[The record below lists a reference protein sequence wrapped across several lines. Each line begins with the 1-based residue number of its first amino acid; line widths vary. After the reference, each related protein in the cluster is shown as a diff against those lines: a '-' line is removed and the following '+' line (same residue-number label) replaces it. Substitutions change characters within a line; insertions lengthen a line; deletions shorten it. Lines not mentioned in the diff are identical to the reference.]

1 MKGCLMIK
9 HIQLLIKIYFKN
21 IFKISA
27 LILGFTLISCH
38 NNAHLRTQK
47 LLKPGEKVISANTTI
62 LIGGERDWDE
72 NENIISQQPNGVL
85 GGRGEFSFLFGGQN
99 SEYGPYL
106 AYGFNGGLG
115 YIYPG
120 IALGYGT
127 KKYIKFK
134 SENWWKVGGDIE
146 LDITPLGRTIHFLP
160 TILKSSDL
168 YNPIYWG
175 IHGIY
180 TYGNK
185 LKRSDFYRYSTK
197 TPIENAESWEEPY
210 SYEFHEYD
218 QEYIYNINTTGL
230 GLTLGYEDLAIK
242 DQSFQFQINISI
254 VKNTFSSNSIPPD
267 ISNIPDVVEIEWL
280 NLPNQ
285 NDFHPVIS
293 CNIGINS
300 FEGIRGLFNKKEKT
314 FYNPNTGDRINNIF
328 SEKSRKNIFKSATL
342 ISNGAFLGL
351 AAGVYLGI
359 IDP

>member
-1 MKGCLMIK
+1 MVK

-27 LILGFTLISCH
+27 LIFGFILISCH

-62 LIGGERDWDE
+62 LIGGERDDDE
-72 NENIISQQPNGVL
+72 NGTISQQPNGVL
-85 GGRGEFSFLFGGQN
+85 GGRGELSFLFGGQN

-127 KKYIKFK
+127 KKYIKLK

-146 LDITPLGRTIHFLP
+146 LDITPLGKTVHFLP
-160 TILKSSDL
+160 TIIKSTDL

-185 LKRSDFYRYSTK
+185 LKRSDFYRYSTE
-197 TPIENAESWEEPY
+197 TPIENAESWEDPY

-242 DQSFQFQINISI
+242 DQSFQFQINISV
-254 VKNTFSSNSIPPD
+254 VKNTVSSNSIPPD
-267 ISNIPDVVEIEWL
+267 ISDIPNISEIEWL

-300 FEGIRGLFNKKEKT
+300 FEGIRGLFDKKEKT
-314 FYNPNTGDRINNIF
+314 FYNPNTGDKINNIF
-328 SEKSRKNIFKSATL
+328 SDKRKKNIFKSATL

-351 AAGVYLGI
+351 AAGVYFGI
-359 IDP
+359 IAP

>member
-1 MKGCLMIK
+1 MPLT
-9 HIQLLIKIYFKN
+9 YFKKF
-21 IFKISA
+21 FKISA
-27 LILGFTLISCH
+27 LIFGFTLISCH

-62 LIGGERDWDE
+62 LIGGESDE
-72 NENIISQQPNGVL
+72 NENGTISQQPNGVL
-85 GGRGEFSFLFGGQN
+85 GGRGELSFLFGGQN

-120 IALGYGT
+120 VALGYGT
-127 KKYIKFK
+127 KKYIKLK

-146 LDITPLGRTIHFLP
+146 LDITPLGKTVHFLP
-160 TILKSSDL
+160 TIIKSTDL
-168 YNPIYWG
+168 YNPIYLG

-185 LKRSDFYRYSTK
+185 LKQNDYYRYETK
-197 TPIENAESWEEPY
+197 TQIGASSPWNLETFLHET
-210 SYEFHEYD
+210 HEYD
-218 QEYIYNINTTGL
+218 QEYIYNINTTGF

-242 DQSFQFQINISI
+242 DQSFQFQVNISL
-254 VKNTFSSNSIPPD
+254 VKNTVSSNSIPPD
-267 ISNIPDVVEIEWL
+267 ISDIPDVSYISWRA
-280 NLPNQ
+280 LPNQ

-300 FEGIRGLFNKKEKT
+300 FEGIRGLFDKKEKT

-328 SEKSRKNIFKSATL
+328 SDKSKKNIFKLATL

>member
-1 MKGCLMIK
+1 L
-9 HIQLLIKIYFKN
+9 
-21 IFKISA
+21 
-27 LILGFTLISCH
+27 
-38 NNAHLRTQK
+38 
-47 LLKPGEKVISANTTI
+47 
-62 LIGGERDWDE
+62 
-72 NENIISQQPNGVL
+72 
-85 GGRGEFSFLFGGQN
+85 SFLFGGQN

-120 IALGYGT
+120 VALGYGT
-127 KKYIKFK
+127 KKYIKLK

-146 LDITPLGRTIHFLP
+146 LDITPLGKTVHFLP
-160 TILKSSDL
+160 TIIKSTDL
-168 YNPIYWG
+168 YNPIYLG

-185 LKRSDFYRYSTK
+185 LKQNDYYRYETK
-197 TPIENAESWEEPY
+197 TQIGASSPWNLETFLHET
-210 SYEFHEYD
+210 HEYD
-218 QEYIYNINTTGL
+218 QEYIYNINTTGF

-242 DQSFQFQINISI
+242 DQSFQFQVNISL
-254 VKNTFSSNSIPPD
+254 VKNTVSSNSIPPD
-267 ISNIPDVVEIEWL
+267 ISDIPDVSYISWRA
-280 NLPNQ
+280 LPNQ

-300 FEGIRGLFNKKEKT
+300 FEGIRGLFDKKEKT

-328 SEKSRKNIFKSATL
+328 SDKSKKNIFKLATL

>member
-1 MKGCLMIK
+1 MIK

-27 LILGFTLISCH
+27 LIFGFTLISCH
-38 NNAHLRTQK
+38 NNTHLRTQK

-62 LIGGERDWDE
+62 LIGGERDEDE
-72 NENIISQQPNGVL
+72 NGTISQQPNGVL
-85 GGRGEFSFLFGGQN
+85 GGRGELSFLFGGQN

-120 IALGYGT
+120 VALGYGT
-127 KKYIKFK
+127 KKYIKLK

-146 LDITPLGRTIHFLP
+146 LDITPLGKTVHFLP
-160 TILKSSDL
+160 TIIKSTDL
-168 YNPIYWG
+168 YNPIYLG

-185 LKRSDFYRYSTK
+185 LKRNDYYRYETK
-197 TPIENAESWEEPY
+197 TQIGASSPWNLETFLHET
-210 SYEFHEYD
+210 HEYD
-218 QEYIYNINTTGL
+218 QEYIYNINTTGF

-242 DQSFQFQINISI
+242 DQSFQFQVNISL
-254 VKNTFSSNSIPPD
+254 VKNTVSSNSIPPD
-267 ISNIPDVVEIEWL
+267 ISDIPDVSYFSWRA
-280 NLPNQ
+280 LPNQ

-293 CNIGINS
+293 FNIGINS
-300 FEGIRGLFNKKEKT
+300 FERIRGLFDKKEKT
-314 FYNPNTGDRINNIF
+314 FYNPNTGDKINNIF
-328 SEKSRKNIFKSATL
+328 SNKNKKNIFKSATL